1 MTWVRPSDPGLS
13 DPDPFSLR
21 VTLQLGILL
30 ALLCAFFSNL
40 GFFFKHRGCNEAPPV
55 DIRHPLRTAK
65 GLWGS
70 KWFAIGM
77 VIGGGGW
84 GLHVAAISL
93 APLSVV
99 QVVLSGGVVLIAV
112 MADRIFGF
120 EVGPRQWWGL
130 ALTAVGLILLGVTM
144 PAPGG
149 AHSTFSLA
157 AMVAFEATLFG
168 LGALLILGRRAG
180 APAEHH
186 GVMLAA
192 ASGILFG
199 VCNVAV
205 KALSGMVGDAG
216 LLGLASPW
224 LLVAAAGSATAFYAS
239 ARSLQDGEAVGVIA
253 ITGTAANISCIAGG
267 IVVFGDPLPG
277 DAVGMVLQALAF
289 VMVIVASAL
298 TPAPVR
304 SASARAAAATA

>member
-1 MTWVRPSDPGLS
+1 
-13 DPDPFSLR
+13 
-21 VTLQLGILL
+21 
-30 ALLCAFFSNL
+30 
-40 GFFFKHRGCNEAPPV
+40 
-55 DIRHPLRTAK
+55 
-65 GLWGS
+65 
-70 KWFAIGM
+70 
-77 VIGGGGW
+77 
-84 GLHVAAISL
+84 
-93 APLSVV
+93 
-99 QVVLSGGVVLIAV
+99 
-112 MADRIFGF
+112 
-120 EVGPRQWWGL
+120 
-130 ALTAVGLILLGVTM
+130 
-144 PAPGG
+144 
-149 AHSTFSLA
+149 
-157 AMVAFEATLFG
+157 MVAFEATLFG

-216 LLGLASPW
+216 LLGLVSPW

-304 SASARAAAATA
+304 SASARAAAAAA

>member
-1 MTWVRPSDPGLS
+1 M
-13 DPDPFSLR
+13 
-21 VTLQLGILL
+21 TLQLGILL
-30 ALLCAFFSNL
+30 ALLCAFASNL
-40 GFFFKHRGCNEAPPV
+40 ASFFKHRGCCEAPRV
-55 DIRHPLRTAK
+55 DVRHPLRTAK
-65 GLWGS
+65 GLWSS

-77 VIGGGGW
+77 GVGGAAW
-84 GLHVAAISL
+84 LLHVAAISL

-112 MADRIFGF
+112 MADRLFGF

-130 ALTAVGLILLGVTM
+130 ALTALGLILLGVTM

-149 AHSTFSLA
+149 SHSTFSMA
-157 AMVAFEATLFG
+157 AMVGFEAGLFG
-168 LGALLILGRRAG
+168 LGGLLILGPRAG

-192 ASGILFG
+192 AAGILFG
-199 VCNVAV
+199 VCNIAV
-205 KALSGMVGDAG
+205 KALSGMVGDSG

-224 LLVAAAGSATAFYAS
+224 LVVAAVGSAAAFYAS
-239 ARSLQDGEAVGVIA
+239 ARSLQDGGAVEVIA

-267 IVVFGDPLPG
+267 IVVFGDPMPADTAG
-277 DAVGMVLQALAF
+277 IVLQALAF
-289 VMVIVASAL
+289 VLVIVASAL

-304 SASARAAAATA
+304 SATTRAAA

>member
-1 MTWVRPSDPGLS
+1 
-13 DPDPFSLR
+13 

-65 GLWGS
+65 GRWCS

-77 VIGGGGW
+77 VVGGGGW

>member
-1 MTWVRPSDPGLS
+1 
-13 DPDPFSLR
+13 
-21 VTLQLGILL
+21 VTLQLGIFL
-30 ALLCAFFSNL
+30 ALLCAIASNL

-65 GLWGS
+65 SLWSS

-77 VIGGGGW
+77 GVGAGGW
-84 GLHVAAISL
+84 VLHVAAISL

-112 MADRIFGF
+112 MADRLFGF

-130 ALTAVGLILLGVTM
+130 ALTAAGLILLGVTM
-144 PAPGG
+144 PSPGDS
-149 AHSTFSLA
+149 HSTFSLA
-157 AMVAFEATLFG
+157 AMVTFEATLFG
-168 LGALLILGRRAG
+168 LGALLILGPRAG

-216 LLGLASPW
+216 ILGLVSPW

-267 IVVFGDPLPG
+267 ILVFGDPLPG
-277 DAVGMVLQALAF
+277 DAVGIALQALAF
-289 VMVIVASAL
+289 VMVVVASAL

-304 SASARAAAATA
+304 SASRAAAPAA

>member
-1 MTWVRPSDPGLS
+1 
-13 DPDPFSLR
+13 

-30 ALLCAFFSNL
+30 ALLCAFVSNL

-77 VIGGGGW
+77 VVGGGGW

-130 ALTAVGLILLGVTM
+130 ALTAVGLILLGITM
-144 PAPGG
+144 PAPGS

-157 AMVAFEATLFG
+157 AMVTFEATLFG

-216 LLGLASPW
+216 VLGLVSPW

-239 ARSLQDGEAVGVIA
+239 ARSLQDGEAVSVIA

-304 SASARAAAATA
+304 SASARAAAASA

>member
-1 MTWVRPSDPGLS
+1 M
-13 DPDPFSLR
+13 
-21 VTLQLGILL
+21 TLQLGILL

-77 VIGGGGW
+77 VVGGGGW

-216 LLGLASPW
+216 VLGLVSPW